1 MRKSKSKRRSKGRS
15 WRRTKSR
22 RGAGGARSKKA
33 AKSRQKHGS
42 KARKP
47 TSTRHNTSKRKHIK
61 TFELPKTR
69 SKEIASEPAHKI
81 DLGRNRHDIAYD
93 EMTLT
98 QLQIMARNRGI
109 PFGGLPRE
117 KLIHKINIYK

>member
-1 MRKSKSKRRSKGRS
+1 MPKSKRKRTGGLSKTKKSRRAASARPKRSKGAK
-15 WRRTKSR
+15 KS
-22 RGAGGARSKKA
+22 
-33 AKSRQKHGS
+33 
-42 KARKP
+42 ARKHKVA
-47 TSTRHNTSKRKHIK
+47 SSQRRQNSKRKQIR

-69 SKEIASEPAHKI
+69 SKETSPLDHKV
-81 DLGRNRHDIAYD
+81 DLGKNHHDIAYD

-117 KLIHKINIYK
+117 KLIRKINIYK

>member
-1 MRKSKSKRRSKGRS
+1 M
-15 WRRTKSR
+15 
-22 RGAGGARSKKA
+22 
-33 AKSRQKHGS
+33 
-42 KARKP
+42 P
-47 TSTRHNTSKRKHIK
+47 NSKRKRSGGSRRKSSTKASSKGKRSKSTRKGAKKPSKTITSKTRKTSRSSAHKRKQIK

-69 SKEIASEPAHKI
+69 SKEIVSGPGHKI
-81 DLGRNRHDIAYD
+81 NLGRNRHDIAYD

-117 KLIHKINIYK
+117 KLIRKINIYK